1 MLRRSAGD
9 IKSLDGNWLVFLQLT
24 YIGLIIVECFF
35 FLHAD
40 STIYMELCV
49 SLLNIVFL
57 IALFQQD

>member
-1 MLRRSAGD
+1 MLRRLAGD

-35 FLHAD
+35 FYAD
-40 STIYMELCV
+40 STIYMALCV